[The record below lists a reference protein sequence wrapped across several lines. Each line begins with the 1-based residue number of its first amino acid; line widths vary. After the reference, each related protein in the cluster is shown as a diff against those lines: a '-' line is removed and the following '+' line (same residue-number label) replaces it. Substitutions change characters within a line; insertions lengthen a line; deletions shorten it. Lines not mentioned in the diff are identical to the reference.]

1 MRVVVVEPRSAGGM
15 VHYAYRLCSAMA
27 AAGADVVLVTSADY
41 ELAGEPHDFALHPI
55 LRAGSR
61 RSGPEPAGGGAL
73 RRVARRGR
81 RLVRLAARGS
91 QTVVE
96 WVRLSRHL
104 RRLGPDV
111 VQFGSIEHAI
121 EGPFLWALR
130 RRGMVL
136 SAVVHEPEIRT
147 HRRLRWAMD
156 VALYRVIY
164 RAFDVILLHGEAN
177 RRRFAELYP
186 NVPPERTHSIRM
198 GSLVALPEGRDA
210 DVDLRARYGLAPD
223 APTAVFFGTLSPN
236 KGLEDLL
243 AAFALVTERR
253 PDARL
258 VIAGHPSRHMRE
270 NAVEEDARELGLAG
284 TVVVDPRYV
293 PNEEIGPLMRLARF
307 AVLPYRSATQSG
319 ALQVAYACARPVLA
333 TRVGALPEAV
343 EDGASGVLVPPRR
356 PEALADAM
364 VALFDDPEASAR
376 MGEHALELSRT
387 RFSWDAIARS
397 VLSAYREA
405 GAGSAT

>member
-1 MRVVVVEPRSAGGM
+1 VAQQVARSA
-15 VHYAYRLCSAMA
+15 
-27 AAGADVVLVTSADY
+27 
-41 ELAGEPHDFALHPI
+41 
-55 LRAGSR
+55 
-61 RSGPEPAGGGAL
+61 
-73 RRVARRGR
+73 R
-81 RLVRLAARGS
+81 RLGRLAARGS
-91 QTVVE
+91 QTALE
-96 WVRLSRHL
+96 WLRLMRHL
-104 RRLGPDV
+104 RRLRPDV

-130 RRGMVL
+130 RRGMLL

-147 HRRLRWAMD
+147 DRRLRWAMD
-156 VALYRVIY
+156 VALYRGIY
-164 RAFDVILLHGEAN
+164 RALDVIFLHGEAN

-186 NVPPERTHSIRM
+186 NVPGERTHSIRM

-243 AAFALVTERR
+243 QAFALVTERR

-270 NAVEEDARELGLAG
+270 NALEEDARELGLAG

-293 PNEEIGPLMRLARF
+293 PNDEIGPLMRLARF

-319 ALQVAYACARPVLA
+319 ALQVAYACGRPVLA
-333 TRVGALPEAV
+333 TSVGALPEAV
-343 EDGASGVLVPPRR
+343 EDGASGVLVPPRQ
-356 PEALADAM
+356 PAALADAM
-364 VALFDDPEASAR
+364 VALFDDPEGTGR
-376 MGEHALELSRT
+376 MGEHARHLSQT
-387 RFSWDAIARS
+387 RYSWDAIAATI
-397 VLSAYREA
+397 LDAYRRA
-405 GAGSAT
+405 LPPGTAT